1 MEKGP
6 KRSSEDN
13 DSVENDAKR
22 AATLEA
28 RMEGIEASI
37 KCVVCENLP
46 RMVPIL
52 SCDSGHIICQSCQW
66 KTGSCPKCKN
76 RLPDNMNNPLAEA
89 LIRKVEHRCK
99 YKAQGCQ
106 VKMLLKDLKTHESD
120 CPDNPDKACIKIKFM
135 DQNNNS
141 QVSFDRVNIVKP
153 MRDLMKKYCE
163 KAGVPV
169 HALRF
174 IFLNNRINDDETPK
188 LLNMMDGDVIYV
200 FHKGKSCFPD
210 DAMYDIVGKISEF
223 ESSLKCQIVKFEP
236 YKNPLYL
243 SSCQKGH
250 ISFQVYWRPRLTSCV
265 TCGEDLL
272 PIMLPGSSFENV
284 LHKCKFSFN
293 GCKVKM
299 RPKYLE
305 KHESD
310 CPLKGIYCQDKDVI
324 KVKVVGLDSDEVHYR
339 IGKTTEIG
347 WLKNSHCNKMGLPP
361 SSFRFLFDGR
371 RMNDS
376 HTPISLDM
384 ENDDVIEVYQAH
396 VGS

>member
-13 DSVENDAKR
+13 DSAESDAKR

-106 VKMLLKDLKTHESD
+106 VKMLLKDLKNHESD
-120 CPDNPDKACIKIKFM
+120 CPDNPDKADIKIKFM

-141 QVSFDRVNIVKP
+141 EVSFDRVNIVKP

-188 LLNMMDGDVIYV
+188 LLNMMDGDVIQV
-200 FHKGKSCFPD
+200 FHKGKSCFLD

-223 ESSLKCQIVKFEP
+223 ESSLKCQIVKCEP

-250 ISFQVYWRPRLTSCV
+250 IYFQVYWRPRLTSCV
-265 TCGEDLL
+265 KCGEDLL
-272 PIMLPGSSFENV
+272 PTMLPVSSFENA

-293 GCKVKM
+293 GCKIKM

-305 KHESD
+305 MHESD

-324 KVKVVGLDSDEVHYR
+324 KVKVVGEDSGEVHYR
-339 IGKTTEIG
+339 IRETTKMAHLIKSYSFKIG
-347 WLKNSHCNKMGLPP
+347 
-361 SSFRFLFDGR
+361 F
-371 RMNDS
+371 
-376 HTPISLDM
+376 
-384 ENDDVIEVYQAH
+384 A
-396 VGS
+396 GSGNV